1 MDTETE
7 ICNLALS
14 EIGAKLVTN
23 YEEDSTEEARAC
35 RLHFAQTR
43 DSLLRRHQWNFAQVR
58 ADLSQITG
66 TPVSDWDSAW
76 QLPADCV
83 RVISLPSSTPYA
95 PHQEFSVEGRTVLV
109 RDLEAVSLLYVSNA
123 VPVTSWDPLFIDA
136 LVLALAA
143 KLAKCLAHDVA
154 MAQAAAASFAQL
166 ALPAAF
172 TADARESMSNE
183 NHGPAWRRAKSSII
197 GARFSRGS
205 GLPGP
210 APVVVASSTPSTIV
224 DLDAAFESQL

>member
-14 EIGAKLVTN
+14 EIGAKLVSN
-23 YEEDSTEEARAC
+23 YEEDSTEEARVC

-43 DSLLRRHQWNFAQVR
+43 DALLRRHQWNFAQVR
-58 ADLSQITG
+58 ADLSQVTG

-76 QLPADCV
+76 QLPTDCV
-83 RVISLPSSTPYA
+83 RVISLPSENPYR
-95 PHQEFSVEGRTVLV
+95 PHQEFAIEGRLVLV
-109 RDLEAVSLLYVSNA
+109 RDLAAVTLLYVSNA

-136 LVLALAA
+136 LSLSLAV
-143 KLAKCLAHDVA
+143 KLAKSLSHDVG
-154 MAQAAAASFAQL
+154 MSQAAAATLAQL

-183 NHGPAWRRAKSSII
+183 NSGPAWRRAKSSIVAI
-197 GARFSRGS
+197 RGGSRGGYS
-205 GLPGP
+205 GT
-210 APVVVASSTPSTIV
+210 VITPIVTETLTV
-224 DLDAAFESQL
+224 DLDGEFEAAL

>member
-43 DSLLRRHQWNFAQVR
+43 DALLRRHQWNFAQTR
-58 ADLSQITG
+58 ADLSQIVG

-83 RVISLPSSTPYA
+83 RVISLPSDSPYK
-95 PHQEFSVEGRTVLV
+95 PYQEFAVEGRTVLV
-109 RDLEAVSLLYVSNA
+109 REMDAVTLLYISNA

-136 LVLALAA
+136 LALSLAV
-143 KLAKCLAHDVA
+143 KLAKSLAHDVA
-154 MAQAAAASFAQL
+154 MAQAASASLAQL

-172 TADARESMSNE
+172 TADARETQSNE
-183 NHGPAWRRAKSSII
+183 NHGPAWRRAKSSVV
-197 GARFSRGS
+197 GARFTRF
-205 GLPGP
+205 P
-210 APVVVASSTPSTIV
+210 
-224 DLDAAFESQL
+224 

>member
-1 MDTETE
+1 METETQ

-14 EIGAKLVTN
+14 EIGAKLISN

-43 DSLLRRHQWNFAQVR
+43 DALLRRHQWNFAQTR

-83 RVISLPSSTPYA
+83 RVISLPSDSPYK
-95 PHQEFSVEGRTVLV
+95 PHQEFAVEGRSILV
-109 RDLEAVSLLYVSNA
+109 RDLDAVTLLYVSNA

-136 LVLALAA
+136 LSLSLAV
-143 KLAKCLAHDVA
+143 KLAKCIAHDAA
-154 MAQAAAASFAQL
+154 MSQAAAGSLSQL

-172 TADARESMSNE
+172 TADARETQSNE
-183 NHGPAWRRAKSSII
+183 NHGPAWRRAKSSVV
-197 GARFSRGS
+197 GARFTRF
-205 GLPGP
+205 P
-210 APVVVASSTPSTIV
+210 
-224 DLDAAFESQL
+224 